1 MILAT
6 HLLAGAA
13 IATKIKNPLLALI
26 LAFFSNYL
34 LDSLPHTE
42 YSLKNMEKHKWR
54 KSAFDFLKVA
64 FDLIFGISIILF
76 LKETKSLNDSEGF
89 LFLLGNK
96 VPELSE
102 GFLFLLGNKVP
113 ELSEGFLYFSK
124 NYILALAGAFFAI
137 LPDGFTFLFFVFPN
151 NKLLK
156 KHFDLHESAHI
167 FNNKKT
173 SNFWRLTVQTLVV
186 LVATFFLTQ

>member
-1 MILAT
+1 MILTT
-6 HLLAGAA
+6 HILAGAA
-13 IATKIKNPLLALI
+13 IATKIKNPFIALT

-34 LDSLPHTE
+34 LDSLPHSE
-42 YSLKNMEKHKWR
+42 YSLKNMKEHRWQN
-54 KSAFDFLKVA
+54 SAFDFLKVA

-76 LKETKSLNDSEGF
+76 
-89 LFLLGNK
+89 
-96 VPELSE
+96 
-102 GFLFLLGNKVP
+102 
-113 ELSEGFLYFSK
+113 FSK
-124 NYILALAGAFFAI
+124 NYILSLAGAFFAI

-173 SNFWRLTVQTLVV
+173 SNFWRITAQILVV
-186 LVATFFLTQ
+186 LVATFFLAQ

>member
-89 LFLLGNK
+89 LC
-96 VPELSE
+96 
-102 GFLFLLGNKVP
+102 
-113 ELSEGFLYFSK
+113 
-124 NYILALAGAFFAI
+124 
-137 LPDGFTFLFFVFPN
+137 
-151 NKLLK
+151 
-156 KHFDLHESAHI
+156 
-167 FNNKKT
+167 
-173 SNFWRLTVQTLVV
+173 
-186 LVATFFLTQ
+186 

>member
-64 FDLIFGISIILF
+64 FDLTFGISIILF
-76 LKETKSLNDSEGF
+76 LKETKSLND
-89 LFLLGNK
+89 
-96 VPELSE
+96 SE

>member
-102 GFLFLLGNKVP
+102 GFLFLLGNRVP